1 MKNPR
6 DNMVYVVSLS
16 KASIKEDGD
25 YTWIDVVEKD
35 RCYFHP
41 VGKGWPKEPPNYI
54 AFRYD
59 GELQSV
65 HYIESAKV
73 VIDPSSVNK
82 NWLKSDYNQFL
93 YKLGPAMKP
102 SSTVKSGRIWNQ
114 HHKCIIDTL
123 LSGVCKTI
131 RDAEIETNRRLVVAG
146 LD

>member
-1 MKNPR
+1 MVMPR

-16 KASIKEDGD
+16 KAPVKVDAD
-25 YTWIDVVEKD
+25 YTWIDVVENDK
-35 RCYFHP
+35 CYFHP
-41 VGKGWPKEPPNYI
+41 LKRWPKEPLNYI

-65 HYIESAKV
+65 HYIEHHEIV
-73 VIDPSSVNK
+73 TDLSSVNK
-82 NWLKSDYNQFL
+82 NWPKSDAEHFL

-123 LSGVCKTI
+123 LSGANNTI
-131 RDAEIETNRRLVVAG
+131 RDAEMETNRRLEAT
-146 LD
+146 DCD